1 MLCPHERKIAVA
13 FERDT
18 GADTGGEDHA
28 ISAASAVPVARQLL
42 HGAGVLPERHA
53 GPFLQAP
60 SEHTLR
66 KERPP
71 AWSAPSI
78 PARTP
83 GAANENPQ
91 ARRHITHN
99 YSPQSPWPD
108 DAGTR
113 REKVLRPATAGQK
126 HESQAWYLFR
136 LPACLHIL
144 THQRTHAPTTV
155 HSHRSLAARRFTQAL
170 ARDRWVSDAHAATRW
185 SSVAAGSREAERL
198 RWDNNAHN
206 LTDGYALRAERK
218 RSKQLAVIHMPEF
231 LKVRAPP
238 PGERAEWLPPQRPPA
253 VANPVHG
260 RSFGQVVKLTN
271 VKGKRWIAG
280 GYYNRNYH
288 GKGVYIARLQ
298 QDRQGN
304 PVEWM

>member
-28 ISAASAVPVARQLL
+28 ISAALAVPVARQLL

-144 THQRTHAPTTV
+144 THPRTHAPTHPRT
-155 HSHRSLAARRFTQAL
+155 HDCAL
-170 ARDRWVSDAHAATRW
+170 APLSRRAPVYT
-185 SSVAAGSREAERL
+185 GSRSRQVGQRRACG
-198 RWDNNAHN
+198 D
-206 LTDGYALRAERK
+206 AL
-218 RSKQLAVIHMPEF
+218 VF
-231 LKVRAPP
+231 
-238 PGERAEWLPPQRPPA
+238 
-253 VANPVHG
+253 G
-260 RSFGQVVKLTN
+260 RSGF
-271 VKGKRWIAG
+271 A
-280 GYYNRNYH
+280 
-288 GKGVYIARLQ
+288 
-298 QDRQGN
+298 
-304 PVEWM
+304 